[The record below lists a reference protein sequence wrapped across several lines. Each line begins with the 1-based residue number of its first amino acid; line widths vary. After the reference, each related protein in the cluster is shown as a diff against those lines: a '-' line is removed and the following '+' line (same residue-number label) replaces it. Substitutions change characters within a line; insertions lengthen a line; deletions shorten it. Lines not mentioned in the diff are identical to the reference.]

1 MGTVLTL
8 DPPLT
13 GTLLDLY
20 CRLADRSDLRPGS
33 EVDELF
39 GSLVRLVLSTPDDE
53 AAALLADRTVASVR
67 PELHALCSRGEF
79 ELELAW
85 AHRIAASPAPHAELE
100 RFPYAGNYRALSRME
115 LDVLA
120 TVVDRPVRRVAFLGS
135 GPLPLSPVLVAGE
148 LGVPVDG
155 IDRDEAAVTLARRV
169 VEALG
174 VPGVSFVHSDVADAD
189 LRPYDV
195 VVLAALVGVSASE
208 KRSVLRRLAGAM
220 APGAVLLA
228 RSARGMRSLLY
239 PAIEPRALD
248 GFDLQAIVHP
258 VDEVINS
265 VVLARAGG

>member
-8 DPPLT
+8 DPPAT
-13 GTLLDLY
+13 EALLDLY
-20 CRLADRSDLRPGS
+20 GRLADRPDLRPGP
-33 EVDELF
+33 EVDGLF
-39 GSLVRLVLSTPDDE
+39 GSLVRLVLSTSDDE
-53 AAALLADRTVASVR
+53 AADLLADRTVASVR

-85 AHRIAASPAPHAELE
+85 ARRIAAGPAPRAELE
-100 RFPYAGNYRALSRME
+100 LFPYAGNYRALCRLE

-120 TVVDRPVRRVAFLGS
+120 TVADRPVRRVAFLGS

-155 IDRDEAAVTLARRV
+155 FDRDAAAVALARRV
-169 VEALG
+169 VGALG
-174 VPGVSFVHSDVADAD
+174 VADVSFLHADVADAD
-189 LRPYDV
+189 LASYDV
-195 VVLAALVGVSASE
+195 VVLAALVGVSAAE

-239 PAIEPRALD
+239 PAIDPQALE
-248 GFDLQAIVHP
+248 GFELQAVVHP

-265 VVLARAGG
+265 VVLARAAG